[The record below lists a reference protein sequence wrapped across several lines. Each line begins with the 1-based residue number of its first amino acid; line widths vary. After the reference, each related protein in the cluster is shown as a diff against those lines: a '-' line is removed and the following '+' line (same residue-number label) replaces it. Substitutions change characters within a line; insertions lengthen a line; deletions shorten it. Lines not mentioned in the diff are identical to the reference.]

1 MITKLTLVRRAAWT
15 SCLAAALLLAGC
27 AAKTTP
33 PVITGAPAASVAKA
47 PAPPAAASAGI
58 VLEYKMPEGR
68 ALSYQTSG
76 EVVESAEIMGQ
87 TRESHST
94 SSDAFS
100 LRGKGRKGQD
110 LLLGVTIDDM
120 SMVITAPQGDVSP
133 DLTSLRGKSFDM
145 VLSPLGSEVD
155 VSAAEAITYE
165 SPAGPRSI
173 ATGFKLFF
181 PDLPG
186 KPLKAGDS
194 WPSGGGTTEKAGGI
208 EMRLEFQNVNTY
220 EGLETI
226 DGRECA
232 RIRSEVTGSI
242 SGSGNQQGMDMVFSG
257 TGKGTDL
264 WYFAL
269 NEGIYVKS
277 TSDMKMDIS
286 ITLSALGQTL
296 PTTQTRKGEVK
307 LVEVK

>member
-1 MITKLTLVRRAAWT
+1 
-15 SCLAAALLLAGC
+15 
-27 AAKTTP
+27 
-33 PVITGAPAASVAKA
+33 
-47 PAPPAAASAGI
+47 
-58 VLEYKMPEGR
+58 
-68 ALSYQTSG
+68 
-76 EVVESAEIMGQ
+76 
-87 TRESHST
+87 
-94 SSDAFS
+94 
-100 LRGKGRKGQD
+100 
-110 LLLGVTIDDM
+110 
-120 SMVITAPQGDVSP
+120 VSP

-165 SPAGPRSI
+165 SQAGPRSI

-186 KPLKAGDS
+186 KPLQVGDS
-194 WPSGGGTTEKAGGI
+194 WPSGGGTTEKTGGI
-208 EMRLEFQNVNTY
+208 EIKLEFQNVNTF
-220 EGLETI
+220 EGLETV

-242 SGSGNQQGMDMVFSG
+242 SGSGNQQGMDMVFTG

-264 WYFAL
+264 WYFAVK
-269 NEGIYVKS
+269 VKS

-296 PTTQTRKGEVK
+296 PTTQTRKSEAK
-307 LVEVK
+307 LVGMK

>member
-1 MITKLTLVRRAAWT
+1 MIKKRDLIRRAAVG

-27 AAKTTP
+27 AARTEPPAVGGTP
-33 PVITGAPAASVAKA
+33 VAAAKAPVAPAA
-47 PAPPAAASAGI
+47 PAGI

-68 ALSYQTSG
+68 ILSYRTQG
-76 EVVESAEIMGQ
+76 EVVESAEVMGQ

-94 SSDAFS
+94 SDDSVSFK
-100 LRGKGRKGQD
+100 GKGRKGQD
-110 LLLGVTIDDM
+110 LLLGVTIDAM
-120 SMVITAPQGDVSP
+120 AVTVTGPQGDMTP
-133 DLTSLRGKSFDM
+133 DMTSLRGRSFDM
-145 VLSPLGSEVD
+145 VLSPQGSEVD
-155 VSAAEAITYE
+155 VSGAEAITFE
-165 SPAGPRSI
+165 AASGPRSV

-186 KPLKAGDS
+186 RPVQIGDS
-194 WPSGGGTTEKAGGI
+194 WPSGGGTTEKTGGI
-208 EMRLEFQNVNTY
+208 EIRLEFQNVNTL
-220 EGLETI
+220 EGLEMI

-232 RIRSEVTGSI
+232 RIRSDVTGSI
-242 SGSGNQQGMDMVFSG
+242 TGSGSQQGMDMVFSG

-264 WYFAL
+264 WYFAVK
-269 NEGIYVKS
+269 EGIYVKS

-307 LVEVK
+307 LVGMK

>member
-1 MITKLTLVRRAAWT
+1 MITKRTLVGRAVWA
-15 SCLAAALLLAGC
+15 SSLAAALLLAGC
-27 AAKTTP
+27 AARTEP
-33 PVITGAPAASVAKA
+33 PAVGGAPAASVAKA
-47 PAPPAAASAGI
+47 PAVPAAPAGI

-68 ALSYQTSG
+68 TLSYQTDG

-87 TRESHST
+87 TRESRTT

-100 LRGKGRKGQD
+100 LRAKGRKEKD
-110 LLLGVTIDDM
+110 FVIGVTIDTM
-120 SMVITAPQGDVSP
+120 ALSTATPQGDMSP

-165 SPAGPRSI
+165 SRTGPRNI
-173 ATGFKLFF
+173 AAGFKLFF

-186 KPLKAGDS
+186 KPLRVGDS
-194 WPSGGGTTEKAGGI
+194 WPSGTGMTEKAAGI
-208 EMRLEFQNVNTY
+208 EIKFEFQNVNTF
-220 EGLETI
+220 EGLETV

-232 RIRSEVTGSI
+232 RIRSEVTGTI

-264 WYFAL
+264 WYFAVK
-269 NEGIYVKS
+269 EGVYVKS

-286 ITLSALGQTL
+286 ITLSQLGQTL
-296 PTTQTRKGEVK
+296 PTTQTRKGETK
-307 LVEVK
+307 LVGMK

>member
-1 MITKLTLVRRAAWT
+1 MITKRSFVGRAVWG
-15 SCLAAALLLAGC
+15 SSLAAALLLAGC
-27 AAKTTP
+27 AARTEP
-33 PVITGAPAASVAKA
+33 PAVAGAPAASVAKA
-47 PAPPAAASAGI
+47 PAVPAAPAGI

-68 ALSYQTSG
+68 TLSYQTSG

-94 SSDAFS
+94 SSDDFS

-110 LLLGVTIDDM
+110 LLLSVTIDHM

-133 DLTSLRGKSFDM
+133 DLTSLQGKSFDM

-186 KPLKAGDS
+186 KPLKVGDS

-208 EMRLEFQNVNTY
+208 EIKLDFQNINTF

-232 RIRSEVTGSI
+232 RIRSEVTGGI

-264 WYFAL
+264 WYFAVK
-269 NEGIYVKS
+269 EGIYVKS

-307 LVEVK
+307 LVGLK

>member
-1 MITKLTLVRRAAWT
+1 MITKRTLVGRAVWA
-15 SCLAAALLLAGC
+15 SSLAAALLLAGC
-27 AAKTTP
+27 AARTAP
-33 PVITGAPAASVAKA
+33 PAVGGAPAASAAKA
-47 PAPPAAASAGI
+47 PAVPAAPAGI

-68 ALSYQTSG
+68 TFSYQTSG

-100 LRGKGRKGQD
+100 LRGKGGKGQD
-110 LLLGVTIDDM
+110 LLLSVTIDTM
-120 SMVITAPQGDVSP
+120 SMVITAPQGDMSP

-165 SPAGPRSI
+165 SSAGPRSI

-186 KPLKAGDS
+186 KPLKVGDS
-194 WPSGGGTTEKAGGI
+194 WPSGSGTTEKAGGI
-208 EMRLEFQNVNTY
+208 EIKLDFQNINTF
-220 EGLETI
+220 EGLEMV

-232 RIRSEVTGSI
+232 RIRSEVTCGI

-264 WYFAL
+264 WYFAVK
-269 NEGIYVKS
+269 EGTYVKS

-307 LVEVK
+307 LVGLK

>member
-1 MITKLTLVRRAAWT
+1 MITKRTLVRRATWAP
-15 SCLAAALLLAGC
+15 SLAAVMLLAGC
-27 AAKTTP
+27 AARTEP
-33 PVITGAPAASVAKA
+33 PDVTGAPAAAVAKA
-47 PAPPAAASAGI
+47 PAVPAAPAGI

-68 ALSYQTSG
+68 TLSYQTTG

-110 LLLGVTIDDM
+110 LLLNVTIDDM

-133 DLTSLRGKSFDM
+133 NLTSLRGKSFDM

-155 VSAAEAITYE
+155 VSAAQAITYE
-165 SPAGPRSI
+165 APSGPRSI
-173 ATGFKLFF
+173 AAGFKLFF
-181 PDLPG
+181 PVLPG
-186 KPLKAGDS
+186 KVLRIGDS
-194 WPSGGGTTEKAGGI
+194 WPSGGGTTEKTGGI
-208 EMRLEFQNVNTY
+208 EVKLEFQNVNTF

-226 DGRECA
+226 DGRDCA

-264 WYFAL
+264 WYFAVK
-269 NEGIYVKS
+269 EGVYIKS

-296 PTTQTRKGEVK
+296 PTTQTRKSEVK
-307 LVEVK
+307 LVGMK

>member
-1 MITKLTLVRRAAWT
+1 MITKRTLVRRAVGA

-27 AAKTTP
+27 AAKTAP
-33 PVITGAPAASVAKA
+33 PVVTGAPAAPGANA
-47 PAPPAAASAGI
+47 PAPPAATPSGV

-68 ALSYQTSG
+68 TLSYRTSG
-76 EVVESAEIMGQ
+76 EAIESAEVMGQ

-100 LRGKGRKGQD
+100 LRAKGRKGQD
-110 LLLGVTIDDM
+110 FLIGVTIDSM
-120 SMVITAPQGDVSP
+120 SATITSPQGDVSP
-133 DLTSLRGKSFDM
+133 DMTSLQGRSFDM

-165 SPAGPRSI
+165 APTGPRCI

-186 KPLKAGDS
+186 KPLKIGDS
-194 WPSGGGTTEKAGGI
+194 WPSGSGTTEKAGAV
-208 EMRLEFQNVNTY
+208 EVRLDFQNVNTF

-232 RIRSEVTGSI
+232 RIRSEITGSI

-264 WYFAL
+264 WYFAVK
-269 NEGIYVKS
+269 EGVYVRS
-277 TSDMKMDIS
+277 TTELTMQIFV
-286 ITLSALGQTL
+286 TLSSLGQTL
-296 PTTQTRKGEVK
+296 PTTQTRNGEVR
-307 LVEVK
+307 LVGMK

>member
-1 MITKLTLVRRAAWT
+1 MITKRTLAGRAVWA
-15 SCLAAALLLAGC
+15 SGLAAALLLAGC
-27 AAKTTP
+27 AARTEP
-33 PVITGAPAASVAKA
+33 PAVAGAPAASVAKA
-47 PAPPAAASAGI
+47 PAVPAAPPGI
-58 VLEYKMPEGR
+58 VLEYEMPEGR
-68 ALSYQTSG
+68 TLSYRTSG
-76 EVVESAEIMGQ
+76 EAVESAEIMGQ

-100 LRGKGRKGQD
+100 LRAKGRKGQD
-110 LLLGVTIDDM
+110 FLIGVTIDSM
-120 SMVITAPQGDVSP
+120 SATITSPQGDVSP
-133 DLTSLRGKSFDM
+133 DMTSLQGRSFDM
-145 VLSPLGSEVD
+145 VLSPLGAEVD
-155 VSAAEAITYE
+155 ISSAEAITYE
-165 SPAGPRSI
+165 APTGPRSI

-186 KPLKAGDS
+186 KPLRVGDS
-194 WPSGGGTTEKAGGI
+194 WPSGGGTTEKAGGV
-208 EMRLEFQNVNTY
+208 EVRLEFQNVNTY

-257 TGKGTDL
+257 TGRGTDL
-264 WYFAL
+264 WYFAVK
-269 NEGIYVKS
+269 EGIYVKS

-296 PTTQTRKGEVK
+296 PTTQTRIGEVK
-307 LVEVK
+307 LVGMK

>member
-1 MITKLTLVRRAAWT
+1 MITKRTLVRRAAGT
-15 SCLAAALLLAGC
+15 AVLAAAVFLAGC
-27 AAKTTP
+27 AARTEPPAVGGTP
-33 PVITGAPAASVAKA
+33 VAAKA
-47 PAPPAAASAGI
+47 PAAPASPAGI

-68 ALSYQTSG
+68 TVTYQSSE
-76 EVVESAEIMGQ
+76 EVIESAEVMGQ

-94 SSDAFS
+94 GSDTFS

-110 LLLGVTIDDM
+110 LLLGVTIDSM
-120 SMVITAPQGDVSP
+120 SMVITSPQGDISP
-133 DLTSLRGKSFDM
+133 DLASLRGKAFDM

-155 VSAAEAITYE
+155 VSAAEAITFE
-165 SPAGPRSI
+165 APTGPRSI
-173 ATGFKLFF
+173 AAGFKLFF

-186 KPLKAGDS
+186 KPLQVGDS
-194 WPSGGGTTEKAGGI
+194 WPSGAGTTEKTGGI
-208 EMRLEFQNVNTY
+208 EIRLDFQNVNTF

-232 RIRSEVTGSI
+232 RIRSEVTGSL
-242 SGSGNQQGMDMVFSG
+242 SGSGNQQGMEMAFSG
-257 TGKGTDL
+257 TGKGRDL
-264 WYFAL
+264 WYFAVK
-269 NEGIYVKS
+269 EGVYVKS

-307 LVEVK
+307 LVGMK

>member
-1 MITKLTLVRRAAWT
+1 MITKRTLVRRAVG
-15 SCLAAALLLAGC
+15 SLCLAAVLALAGF
-27 AAKTTP
+27 AARTEP
-33 PVITGAPAASVAKA
+33 PAVAGAPAASAAKA
-47 PAPPAAASAGI
+47 QAAPAAPAGI

-68 ALSYQTSG
+68 TLSYRTDG
-76 EVVESAEIMGQ
+76 ESVESAEIMGQ

-110 LLLGVTIDDM
+110 LLLSVTIDDM
-120 SMVITAPQGDVSP
+120 SMVTTSPQGDVSP

-155 VSAAEAITYE
+155 VSAAEAITFE
-165 SPAGPRSI
+165 SPVGPRSI

-186 KPLKAGDS
+186 KPLQVGDS
-194 WPSGGGTTEKAGGI
+194 WPSGGGTTEKTGGI
-208 EMRLEFQNVNTY
+208 EIKLEFQNVNTF

-232 RIRSEVTGSI
+232 RIRSEVTGGI

-264 WYFAL
+264 WYFAVK
-269 NEGIYVKS
+269 EGIYVKS

-286 ITLSALGQTL
+286 ITISALGQTL

-307 LVEVK
+307 LVGMK